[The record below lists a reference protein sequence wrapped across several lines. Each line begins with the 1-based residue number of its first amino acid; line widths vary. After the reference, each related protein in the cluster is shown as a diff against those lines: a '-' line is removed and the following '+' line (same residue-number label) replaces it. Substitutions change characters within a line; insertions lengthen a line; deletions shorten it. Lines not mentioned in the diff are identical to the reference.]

1 MGDEMK
7 NLNQQILN
15 FDYEQNFNDQDF
27 YVSKSNEYSFKLL
40 NSWPRWE
47 KNFVNLIGE
56 NFSGKSHLINIFL
69 KNFKGVK
76 ISADLID
83 NSFLKIIKV
92 HENIIIEDLSD
103 SINENV
109 LFTLINTIEQ
119 DNKYLITTSVKPI
132 VELKFKLD
140 DLNSRS
146 KNFLLSQ
153 IEKPE
158 DDLMYAL
165 ILKNLSD
172 RQILINKK
180 LIDFIIKRIS
190 RSYGKISDFI
200 YKIDKISLKRKKPI
214 DFKIIKEALGE

>member
-1 MGDEMK
+1 MGNEMK

-15 FDYEQNFNDQDF
+15 FDYEQNFKDQDF

-40 NSWPRWE
+40 NSWPKWE

-56 NFSGKSHLINIFL
+56 KFSGKSHLINIFL
-69 KNFKGVK
+69 QNFKGIK
-76 ISADLID
+76 ISASKITND
-83 NSFLKIIKV
+83 FLKETKIY
-92 HENIIIEDLSD
+92 ENIIVEDLM
-103 SINENV
+103 ENIDENL
-109 LFTLINTIEQ
+109 LFTLFNTIEQ
-119 DNKYLITTSVKPI
+119 DNKYLIVTSTKPI
-132 VELKFKLD
+132 VELKFILR
-140 DLNSRS
+140 DLNSRA
-146 KNFLLSQ
+146 KNFLLST
-153 IEKPE
+153 ITKPE

-172 RQILINKK
+172 RQISIDKK

-200 YKIDKISLKRKKPI
+200 YKIDEISLKRKKPI

>member
-1 MGDEMK
+1 MDDEIK
-7 NLNQQILN
+7 NLNQQILS
-15 FDYEQNFNDQDF
+15 FDYEQNFKDQDF
-27 YVSKSNEYSFKLL
+27 YVSKCNEYSFKLL
-40 NSWPRWE
+40 NSWPKWE

-69 KNFKGVK
+69 QNFKGIK
-76 ISADLID
+76 ITASKITND
-83 NSFLKIIKV
+83 FLKEIKIY
-92 HENIIIEDLSD
+92 ENIIIEDLLE
-103 SINENV
+103 SIDENL

-119 DNKYLITTSVKPI
+119 DNKYLIVTSTKPI
-132 VELKFKLD
+132 VEFEFKLQ

-146 KNFLLSQ
+146 KNFLLSA

-172 RQILINKK
+172 RQISIDKK

-200 YKIDKISLKRKKPI
+200 YKIDEISLKRKKPI

>member
-1 MGDEMK
+1 MK

-15 FDYEQNFNDQDF
+15 FDYEQNFKGIKISSDKITND
-27 YVSKSNEYSFKLL
+27 
-40 NSWPRWE
+40 
-47 KNFVNLIGE
+47 
-56 NFSGKSHLINIFL
+56 FL
-69 KNFKGVK
+69 KK
-76 ISADLID
+76 I
-83 NSFLKIIKV
+83 KIY
-92 HENIIIEDLSD
+92 ENVIIEDLS
-103 SINENV
+103 ENIDENL

-119 DNKYLITTSVKPI
+119 DNKYLILTSTKPI
-132 VELKFKLD
+132 VEFTFILP
-140 DLNSRS
+140 DLNSRA
-146 KNFLLSQ
+146 KNFILSA

-172 RQILINKK
+172 RQISIDKK

-200 YKIDKISLKRKKPI
+200 YKIDEISLKRKKPI

>member
-7 NLNQQILN
+7 NLNQKILS
-15 FDYEQNFNDQDF
+15 FDYEQNFKDQDF

-69 KNFKGVK
+69 KNFKGTK
-76 ISADLID
+76 ILADLID
-83 NSFLKIIKV
+83 NSFLKKIKV

-103 SINENV
+103 NIDENL
-109 LFTLINTIEQ
+109 LFTIINTIDQ
-119 DNKYLITTSVKPI
+119 DNKYLIVTSVKPI

-153 IEKPE
+153 IESPE

-172 RQILINKK
+172 RQISIDKK
-180 LIDFIIKRIS
+180 LIDFIIKRIT
-190 RSYGKISDFI
+190 RSYGKISEFI
-200 YKIDKISLKRKKPI
+200 YKIDEISLKRKKPI
-214 DFKIIKEALGE
+214 DFRIIKEALGE

>member
-1 MGDEMK
+1 MGHEMK

-15 FDYEQNFNDQDF
+15 FKYEQNFKDQDF

-40 NSWPRWE
+40 NSWPKWE
-47 KNFVNLIGE
+47 KNLINLIGE

-69 KNFKGVK
+69 QNFKGIK
-76 ISADLID
+76 ISASKITND
-83 NSFLKIIKV
+83 FLKEIKIYQ
-92 HENIIIEDLSD
+92 NIIVEDLL
-103 SINENV
+103 ENTDENL
-109 LFTLINTIEQ
+109 LFTLINSIEQ
-119 DNKYLITTSVKPI
+119 DNKYLIVSTTKPI
-132 VELKFKLD
+132 VDFKFKLQ
-140 DLNSRS
+140 DLNSRA
-146 KNFLLSQ
+146 KNFLLAS

-172 RQILINKK
+172 RQISIDKK
-180 LIDFIIKRIS
+180 LIDFIIKRIG

-200 YKIDKISLKRKKPI
+200 YKIDVISLKRKKPI